1 MPSFHHLIFALV
13 FGGLL
18 ADVTLV
24 AAQPQKRDP
33 TPQDYVERNGGGATI
48 ARPGEL
54 VLDGHRIS
62 CGKWATILDP
72 NLNDYAASYP
82 QFVILNMRYV
92 ASVPTAVQLWIFS
105 HECAHLFG
113 EKDENKADCR
123 AVQRGRGAGWLDA
136 SGMEQVQ
143 HRATRCRPRRRCR
156 PLQSDAPLLSGG
168 SVREA

>member
-1 MPSFHHLIFALV
+1 
-13 FGGLL
+13 LL

-24 AAQPQKRDP
+24 AAQPLKRDP

-48 ARPGEL
+48 VRPGEL

-92 ASVPTAVQLWIFS
+92 ASVPTAVQLWIS
-105 HECAHLFG
+105 VMNVCTCSA
-113 EKDENKADCR
+113 R
-123 AVQRGRGAGWLDA
+123 RTRTRPTAVPSNAAAVLAGWTRAEWSKCA
-136 SGMEQVQ
+136 S
-143 HRATRCRPRRRCR
+143 
-156 PLQSDAPLLSGG
+156 SSAPGDPMPPTPA
-168 SVREA
+168 VPTVAI

>member
-24 AAQPQKRDP
+24 AAQPLKRDP

-48 ARPGEL
+48 VLPGEF

-82 QFVILNMRYV
+82 QFVILNMRREQGRLPCRPTRPRCWLV
-92 ASVPTAVQLWIFS
+92 GRERNGASV
-105 HECAHLFG
+105 
-113 EKDENKADCR
+113 
-123 AVQRGRGAGWLDA
+123 
-136 SGMEQVQ
+136 QVHQ

-168 SVREA
+168 RVREA